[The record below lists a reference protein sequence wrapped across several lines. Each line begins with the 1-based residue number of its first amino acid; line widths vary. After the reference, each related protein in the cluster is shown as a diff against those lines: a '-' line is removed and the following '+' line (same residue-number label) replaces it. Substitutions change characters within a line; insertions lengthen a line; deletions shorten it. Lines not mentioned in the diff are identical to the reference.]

1 MAVGQFHWNK
11 DEIIAHFSWFY
22 EACYNITSIC
32 PSQML
37 WTHII
42 DLGIK
47 HLKVDLH
54 IIWDPVV
61 NFFWASQVS
70 EIFNFLYSIFFVKH
84 WQFCFKNFTY
94 FSTNSVLQK
103 KKHLKGLF
111 FVTHQWLRFS
121 RKILVLYTRYLDVY
135 LVFMLILTCS

>member
-103 KKHLKGLF
+103 KNTLE
-111 FVTHQWLRFS
+111 RFILCYSSMVKIFQKNSGFIYQIS
-121 RKILVLYTRYLDVY
+121 RCISRFYVNSNL
-135 LVFMLILTCS
+135 